1 MTPAPGLQGGGQ
13 NQQGVCIAAA
23 PKRPLGGEEVER
35 ETKRQDTTESP
46 GKSAGK
52 REAAVEIE
60 DAEKKTRGEAT
71 HGVITIEDDA
81 TPEEKSSDSKTRPAD
96 HETEGS
102 LGGNVTVRR

>member
-1 MTPAPGLQGGGQ
+1 MAAGLVTPAPGLQGGGQ

-60 DAEKKTRGEAT
+60 DAEKKTRGE
-71 HGVITIEDDA
+71 EDDA